1 LRPPRPVRAASETR
15 AAACRHRRPAG
26 SAARS
31 HREEAEMPTWFW
43 LNIPVGA
50 VLFAAMVGIPLW
62 LVSKHPD
69 TGREIEEAAARRR
82 AAVPLRADS
91 MAEAVRWRDAA

>member
-1 LRPPRPVRAASETR
+1 
-15 AAACRHRRPAG
+15 
-26 SAARS
+26 
-31 HREEAEMPTWFW
+31 MPTWFW

-62 LVSKHPD
+62 LVFKHPD

-82 AAVPLRADS
+82 AAVPLRAAS

>member
-1 LRPPRPVRAASETR
+1 V
-15 AAACRHRRPAG
+15 
-26 SAARS
+26 
-31 HREEAEMPTWFW
+31 PTWFW

-62 LVSKHPD
+62 LVIKHPD
-69 TGREIEEAAARRR
+69 TGREVEETAAGQR
-82 AAVPLRADS
+82 AAVPLYVTS